1 MRTAGDI
8 QMSERPKLRAGLDA
22 DTFRSYY
29 YLKEELLD
37 FCRENKLPV
46 SGGKP
51 ELTERI
57 ACFLDTGSA
66 PKARPCKRAAARVGI
81 IDEDTVIE
89 PDIVFSEKHRAFF
102 AEKTGRGF
110 SFNVS
115 FQRWLKD
122 NAGKTYGD
130 AINAYYRI
138 LEEKKTR
145 KTEIGGQFEYNTYIR
160 DFFADNQGRTLQDAI
175 KCWKYK
181 KSLRGHN
188 RYERSDLA
196 ALGEALSGTN
206 SENKEKSR

>member
-1 MRTAGDI
+1 
-8 QMSERPKLRAGLDA
+8 MSERPELCAGLDA

-29 YLKEELLD
+29 YLKEELIR
-37 FCRENKLPV
+37 FCRDNGLPV

-66 PKARPCKRAAARVGI
+66 PKAGPRKKAAARVGI
-81 IDEDTVIE
+81 IDEDTIIE

-102 AEKTGRGF
+102 TEKTGRGF
-110 SFNVS
+110 SFNVP

-122 NAGKTYGD
+122 NAGKTYSD
-130 AINAYYRI
+130 AVNAYYCI

-145 KTEIGGQFEYNTYIR
+145 KTEIGRQFEYNTYIR
-160 DFFADNQGRTLQDAI
+160 DFFADNRGKTLHDAI

-181 KSLRGHN
+181 KGLRGHN

-196 ALGEALSGTN
+196 ALGEEPTPQST
-206 SENKEKSR
+206 KF